1 MLIVSKVKQK
11 VIIIGKILIECI
23 FIKYPNIKTP
33 KQKEIEPL
41 ILTLP

>member
-11 VIIIGKILIECI
+11 IIIIGKIFIEYI

-41 ILTLP
+41 ILILP